1 MNAFRNALSL
11 RIGGCVA
18 FVGAGGKTTLSYQLM
33 HEIAADGARAV
44 FTTTT
49 NVWEPQPTSI
59 DRLIVAEGSDAA
71 TIARALQGDDWHSA
85 VIVTDVVGSPNAEPV
100 PGAFWPTIQTKRRG
114 LEPAHIDALRN
125 ANATEI
131 TWIVEADGARGLR
144 IKAPG
149 PTEPAI
155 PPCADVVAV
164 VACLDA
170 LGRPLDDRT
179 AHRADRIAA
188 LTGCMPGAV
197 ITPPTLIALLAH
209 PAGGH
214 KSIPPGAHVIAVLT
228 QHSDAALHP
237 DALTIATELRTSG
250 FSRVIIAAPR
260 ADSPL
265 LAIV

>member
-1 MNAFRNALSL
+1 M
-11 RIGGCVA
+11 
-18 FVGAGGKTTLSYQLM
+18 
-33 HEIAADGARAV
+33 
-44 FTTTT
+44 
-49 NVWEPQPTSI
+49 
-59 DRLIVAEGSDAA
+59 
-71 TIARALQGDDWHSA
+71 
-85 VIVTDVVGSPNAEPV
+85 

-197 ITPPTLIALLAH
+197 ITPHAADSNRDGRID
-209 PAGGH
+209 
-214 KSIPPGAHVIAVLT
+214 IFELT
-228 QHSDAALHP
+228 
-237 DALTIATELRTSG
+237 
-250 FSRVIIAAPR
+250 RVIELYNFMNGSFRTGSYHAAVGTEDGVAPGVGVNQ
-260 ADSPL
+260 ADRPPSL
-265 LAIV
+265 